1 MKQVILLIF
10 SFLMFSSYGQ
20 KPVFQNPGI
29 DSKKHFVITDRL
41 DNGVWVNTDFDISL
55 IDASG
60 KYFSWP
66 RSQVKVELED
76 KLNGHRAMLPKY
88 SDADINN
95 LAAYL
100 VTLK

>member
-1 MKQVILLIF
+1 MR
-10 SFLMFSSYGQ
+10 
-20 KPVFQNPGI
+20 PVAG
-29 DSKKHFVITDRL
+29 KVKT
-41 DNGVWVNTDFDISL
+41 NTDFEISL
-55 IDASG
+55 IDAVG
-60 KYFSWP
+60 NYHYFQ
-66 RSQVKVELED
+66 RNQVKVELED

>member
-1 MKQVILLIF
+1 MPVTPSLQALKAR
-10 SFLMFSSYGQ
+10 FLWPVTPGPANAKVTTASGQ
-20 KPVFQNPGI
+20 TVAGKV
-29 DSKKHFVITDRL
+29 KT
-41 DNGVWVNTDFDISL
+41 NTDFDISL
-55 IDASG
+55 IDATG
-60 KYFSWP
+60 NYFSWP
-66 RSQVKVELED
+66 RNQVKVELED